1 MARTVDIEQAA
12 ALLHGG
18 GLLAY
23 PTEAVWGLGCDPD
36 NEAAVLRLLQLKQRP
51 LDKGLILVA
60 SSLDPLRPWLDLPA
74 LPPARLAAV
83 LATWPGP
90 NTWVMPAAADA
101 PPTLEPLSLDLC
113 RAFGVL
119 PIAGDTHLAHQVAGG
134 VDGARQAGGGQQ
146 GYGEHFHGQ
155 GRGDGHFAKHLADD
169 FDFCHG
175 SGLNA
180 QAAHHGGDEHDARR
194 AHVGD

>member
-51 LDKGLILVA
+51 LDKGLILV
-60 SSLDPLRPWLDLPA
+60 DLPA

-101 PPTLEPLSLDLC
+101 PAWISGGRGSIAVRISDHPPVVALC
-113 RAFGVL
+113 QAFGGPLVSTSANFGGKPPAYSRDEL
-119 PIAGDTHLAHQVAGG
+119 DPALLDGIDAVIAGDTGGLESPTPIRLA
-134 VDGARQAGGGQQ
+134 VDGRVL
-146 GYGEHFHGQ
+146 
-155 GRGDGHFAKHLADD
+155 RD
-169 FDFCHG
+169 
-175 SGLNA
+175 
-180 QAAHHGGDEHDARR
+180 
-194 AHVGD
+194 

>member
-74 LPPARLAAV
+74 LPAPRLAVV

-101 PPTLEPLSLDLC
+101 PAWISGGRASIAVRISAHPVVVALC
-113 RAFGVL
+113 QAFGGPLVSTSANFGGKPPAYSRDEL
-119 PIAGDTHLAHQVAGG
+119 DPALLDGIDAVIAGDTGGLDSPTPIRLA
-134 VDGARQAGGGQQ
+134 VDGRVL
-146 GYGEHFHGQ
+146 
-155 GRGDGHFAKHLADD
+155 RD
-169 FDFCHG
+169 
-175 SGLNA
+175 
-180 QAAHHGGDEHDARR
+180 
-194 AHVGD
+194 

>member
-60 SSLDPLRPWLDLPA
+60 SSLAPLRPWLDPPP

-101 PPTLEPLSLDLC
+101 PAWISGGRGSIAVRISDHPPVVALC
-113 RAFGVL
+113 QAFGGPLVSTSANFGGKPPAYSRDEL
-119 PIAGDTHLAHQVAGG
+119 DPALLDGIDAVIAGDTGGLDSPTPIRLA
-134 VDGARQAGGGQQ
+134 VDGRVL
-146 GYGEHFHGQ
+146 
-155 GRGDGHFAKHLADD
+155 RD
-169 FDFCHG
+169 
-175 SGLNA
+175 
-180 QAAHHGGDEHDARR
+180 
-194 AHVGD
+194 